1 MKAKNYVLTVLM
13 ATSLLISGQHLYAN
27 GEPPPPPPGHILV
40 VGSDGTAYAASHAA
54 TAQTTATPTTSI
66 VAITSAGDKKSIS
79 VAGRVEHLALGLDSS
94 SNAVLA
100 AVAEKRATANGGQ
113 SAANT
118 AGDNATTEL
127 YLVSLPFSQNATP
140 VSVNLKGINASK
152 PRVVN
157 GNAYIATD
165 VAVNNGT
172 SAGVSSYLYVIS
184 LKGAIISQTEY

>member
-13 ATSLLISGQHLYAN
+13 AASLLISGQHLYAN

-54 TAQTTATPTTSI
+54 AAQTTATPTTSI

-100 AVAEKRATANGGQ
+100 AVAEKRATANKE
-113 SAANT
+113 
-118 AGDNATTEL
+118 GDNATTEL

-165 VAVNNGT
+165 IASDNVTRG
-172 SAGVSSYLYVIS
+172 GVSSYLYVVS